1 MHANMTAVK
10 VESKAI
16 TPDNK
21 NIFTLTN
28 NSQISVRKMGI
39 TYFLILRK
47 IYMIFKTI

>member
-16 TPDNK
+16 TDNK

-28 NSQISVRKMGI
+28 NSQISVRKIGI
-39 TYFLILRK
+39 TYFF
-47 IYMIFKTI
+47 IFKKNL